1 MSMSATTATSTSN
14 SHGGEW
20 RGINGLVHVIDARLA
35 RLSRLELVPEDHAK
49 RERHYVRR
57 LPVARVEDV
66 REWDTGQVSDLFRR
80 V

>member
-1 MSMSATTATSTSN
+1 MSMSAATATSTSN

-35 RLSRLELVPEDHAK
+35 RLSRFELVSEDHTK
-49 RERHYVRR
+49 RESHYIRR

-66 REWDTGQVSDLFRR
+66 RQ
-80 V
+80 

>member
-1 MSMSATTATSTSN
+1 MSATTATSTSN

-20 RGINGLVHVIDARLA
+20 RGINGFVHVIDARLA
-35 RLSRLELVPEDHAK
+35 RLSRLELVPEDHTK
-49 RERHYVRR
+49 RERHYVCR

-66 REWDTGQVSDLFRR
+66 RERDTRQVSDLFRR